1 MTMSSKKQTPKQ
13 KKSKEVRVKVYEF
26 VKSKGTFVTVKE
38 IETTLGLTHAVTYH
52 HVSVLM
58 KEQFL
63 ISKKVTDKRVT
74 TLMVLACGA
83 DIPKEYAD
91 LEEVPAPVVEAPP
104 HVRVVRLLD
113 NPLPRPQ
120 ESKKKT
126 KVHVGSG
133 MSLFNNY

>member
-1 MTMSSKKQTPKQ
+1 MKRKLSPKEI
-13 KKSKEVRVKVYEF
+13 KSKEVRMKLYEF
-26 VKSKGTFVTVKE
+26 VKKHGEYITVKE
-38 IETTLGLTHAVTYH
+38 LETTLGLTHAVTYH
-52 HVSVLM
+52 HVTTLM

-63 ISKKVTDKRVT
+63 ISKKVTEKRVT
-74 TLMVLACGA
+74 TLFVMACGA

-91 LEEVPAPVVEAPP
+91 LEEVPEPVIETPP

-113 NPLPRPQ
+113 NPLPKPQ

-126 KVHVGSG
+126 KVYVGSG

>member
-1 MTMSSKKQTPKQ
+1 MVKKKPTTKQ
-13 KKSKEVRVKVYEF
+13 IKSKEVRMRVYEY

-38 IETTLGLTHAVTYH
+38 IETTLKLTHAVTYH
-52 HVSVLM
+52 HVTTLM

-74 TLMVLACGA
+74 TLYVMACGA
-83 DIPKEYAD
+83 DMPDEYSK
-91 LEEVPAPVVEAPP
+91 LEEAPAPVVETPP

-113 NPLPRPQ
+113 NPLPKPK

-126 KVHVGSG
+126 KVYVGSG